1 MEGRFPRCR
10 FASVMLWNRY
20 LQCYDYSSR
29 RISLNHAQTKLEADG
44 SDRIVLAG
52 RDPGVPNWVDTEARP
67 SGMVYWRFL
76 LPEGEIVTP
85 RTRVVQLSAL
95 RG

>member
-20 LQCYDYSSR
+20 LQSYDYSSR
-29 RISLNHAQTKLEADG
+29 QISLNRAQTKLEPDG
-44 SDRIVLAG
+44 SYRIVLAG

-76 LPEGEIVTP
+76 LPEGEILTP
-85 RTRVVQLSAL
+85 RTRVVQLTAL